1 MRPRQNDLY
10 REIVAPKPA
19 LAPPLPPYAVGM
31 DRPCA
36 AKAGTVS
43 LRPPSAWAKVIGHR
57 GSSGTAPENTLL
69 AFREASD
76 AGAQAVE
83 FDVVLARDG
92 VPVVFHDETLDRTT
106 DGMGPVW
113 DHDVEELK
121 RLDAGSWFLP
131 QCAGEPIPTLEETL
145 KLCASLGLRINVE
158 IKPQPG
164 LEVRTAETVVEALDR
179 FWPVEQSLPLLSSFA
194 LESLTTAMSL
204 KPEWPRGLLFDLLP
218 ADWRAR
224 IDRVQPT
231 TLHGN
236 AKYPS
241 LLLELVATAKPIY
254 AYTVNDVK
262 RARGLFALGI
272 AGIFT
277 DYPGQMLL
285 FAPGQRAAEPP
296 PERALLHGIQSRPRT
311 LGSGS
316 TAWSPLDGR
325 DLVNTIEDAL
335 RIGRTMLSLHLGDAA
350 IDRHAPYGAEL
361 RHDVWTVTGRGA
373 DASTQPPEISF
384 SKKDGQIHRILGER

>member
-1 MRPRQNDLY
+1 MRPL
-10 REIVAPKPA
+10 
-19 LAPPLPPYAVGM
+19 
-31 DRPCA
+31 
-36 AKAGTVS
+36 
-43 LRPPSAWAKVIGHR
+43 SAWAKVIGHR

-69 AFREASD
+69 AFREAHD

-92 VPVVFHDETLDRTT
+92 TPVVFHDNTLDRTT
-106 DGMGPVW
+106 DATGFVW
-113 DHDVEELK
+113 DHTVDELK

-131 QCAGEPIPTLEETL
+131 QCAGEAIPTFEEAL

-164 LEVRTAETVVEALDR
+164 SEIRTAEAVVEALDR

-194 LESLTTAMSL
+194 VESLITALAL
-204 KPEWPRGLLFDLLP
+204 KPDWPRGILFDLLP

-224 IDRVQPT
+224 IDQVQPT

-241 LLLELVATAKPIY
+241 LLLELVATAKPVY

-285 FAPGQRAAEPP
+285 FAPGQRSAEPQ
-296 PERALLHGIQSRPRT
+296 PEHALVRDFPARPRS
-311 LGSGS
+311 LPLESPV
-316 TAWSPLDGR
+316 WSPLDGR
-325 DLVNTIEDAL
+325 DLLNNADDAL
-335 RIGRTMLSLHLGDAA
+335 RLGRTMLSLHLGDEVA
-350 IDRHAPYGAEL
+350 DRHAPYRAEL
-361 RHDVWTVTGRGA
+361 RGEVWTVTGRSTDPA
-373 DASTQPPEISF
+373 TQPVEISF
-384 SKKDGQIHRILGER
+384 SRKDGQVYRILNQR